1 MTLLDDTPDFAAL
14 VPRITG
20 SISFVSSVILIF
32 LIYRS
37 HTKLSTIYHRIMF
50 GMSVGDLMSSAAM
63 ALTTLPMPRNGD
75 DEYTWDQDQIGWIH
89 QTKLGNEQTCE
100 AQAFFFSSG
109 IQIMF
114 AYNGSLCVYYACA
127 IAFGMHEKDIKKK
140 VEPFLHIVPLAMG
153 LISVIPAL
161 VYDLYGP
168 YSNEAWCTFNQS
180 RTEGSTNLNRLLD
193 VSFLVI
199 ICSLFVVIF
208 GSFAIIIWRVRKNG
222 KCLAA
227 NVGKNEDDSTRHIDE
242 RINAAHRNTKLILLQ
257 SAAYVSAFLLSLS
270 FPLIRN
276 LMGVEQQHSHP
287 YMVAGKLML
296 VFMPLQGFFNF
307 VIFLWHKGKCMCAIY
322 TVHLSETIILF
333 FGHIVLTTTRSLS
346 AKQW

>member
-1 MTLLDDTPDFAAL
+1 MMTLLDDTPNFAAL

-20 SISFVSSVILIF
+20 SISFVSSVTLIF

-50 GMSVGDLMSSAAM
+50 GMSVSDLMSSAAM
-63 ALTTLPMPRNGD
+63 ALTTLPMPTNGA
-75 DEYTWDQDQIGWIH
+75 DEYTWEEDHIGWIH
-89 QTKLGNEQTCE
+89 QTKLGNEQTCQ

-114 AYNGSLCVYYACA
+114 AYNGALCVYYACA
-127 IAFGMHEKDIKKK
+127 IGFGMHEKDIKKK
-140 VEPFLHIVPLAMG
+140 VEPFLHIVPLAIG
-153 LISVIPAL
+153 LLPVIPAF

-168 YSNEAWCTFNQS
+168 APNEAWCTFNQS
-180 RTEGSTNLNRLLD
+180 RTDGRKGISVRRIFDVGLL
-193 VSFLVI
+193 VVI
-199 ICSLFVVIF
+199 CNLFVVIF

-227 NVGKNEDDSTRHIDE
+227 NVNVGENEDDSTTRHIDE
-242 RINAAHRNTKLILLQ
+242 RIKAAHRNTKLILLQ

-276 LMGVEQQHSHP
+276 LMWVEQKNSHS

-307 VIFLWHKGKCMCAIY
+307 VIFLWHKGKCK
-322 TVHLSETIILF
+322 VHVHVHNLHGASF
-333 FGHIVLTTTRSLS
+333 
-346 AKQW
+346 